1 MLKNLGPF
9 LGDFEVMRDY
19 RIKSSSD
26 FKPTIFIQGGS
37 EQTHG
42 LSDTLLSVTAV
53 RAGEIV
59 ESLLEAVTPQKIST
73 GMPAR
78 HQSLRRK
85 LPQKRDASIVNPL
98 EG

>member
-19 RIKSSSD
+19 RIRSSSD

-42 LSDTLLSVTAV
+42 LSDTLLLTTAV
-53 RAGEIV
+53 RAGEIA
-59 ESLLEAVTPQKIST
+59 ESLLEHLANHASVSTVAMISV
-73 GMPAR
+73 
-78 HQSLRRK
+78 Q
-85 LPQKRDASIVNPL
+85 N
-98 EG
+98 